1 VINTLTQKGD
11 RVELFESTKP
21 IYLQIMDLIKKEIAT
36 GKLPPGSQMA
46 SVRELAMQYQVN
58 PNTVQRALSELER
71 EGLVKSDRT
80 IGRFINDQN
89 EMVKAL
95 KNQMIEE
102 VIGDFIKKTSELN
115 IKENEICSLIE
126 NYLSREERKD
136 D

>member
-1 VINTLTQKGD
+1 M
-11 RVELFESTKP
+11 ELFESTKP
-21 IYLQIMDLIKKEIAT
+21 IYLQIMELIKKEIAT

-80 IGRFINDQN
+80 IGRFINDQS
-89 EMVKAL
+89 EMIESL
-95 KNQMIEE
+95 KHQMIED
-102 VIGDFIKKTSELN
+102 VIEDFIKKTSELN
-115 IKENEICSLIE
+115 IEENEICSLIE